1 MRAERDGKTV
11 MRFQAVQRTNIPTGR
26 NGKHRAIVLALLSDI
41 EKLAKGEALKV
52 PLADLPDSKENIR
65 SALNRA
71 TKQREIELGTSS
83 DEEHLYIWRV
93 S

>member
-1 MRAERDGKTV
+1 MRGDREAKSA
-11 MRFQAVQRTNIPTGR
+11 MRFQAVQRANIPNGR
-26 NGKHRAIVLALLSDI
+26 NGKHKAIVLALLSDI
-41 EKLAKGEALKV
+41 EKLATGEALKV
-52 PLADLPDSKENIR
+52 PLAELPDTKENIR

-71 TKQREIELGTSS
+71 TKLREIELGTSS

>member
-1 MRAERDGKTV
+1 MRENRGGKTA

-26 NGKHRAIVLALLSDI
+26 NGKHKAIVLALLSDI

-52 PLADLPDSKENIR
+52 PLAELPDSKENIR

-71 TKQREIELGTSS
+71 TKQRGIELGTSS
-83 DEEHLYIWRV
+83 DEEHLYIWRI

>member
-1 MRAERDGKTV
+1 MRDRDAKGA
-11 MRFQAVQRTNIPTGR
+11 MRFEAVQRANIPTGR
-26 NGKHRAIVLALLSDI
+26 NGKHKDIVLALLSDI
-41 EKLAKGEALKV
+41 EKLTNGEALKV
-52 PLADLPDSKENIR
+52 PLVELPDSKENIR

>member
-1 MRAERDGKTV
+1 MRVDRDTRGA
-11 MRFQAVQRTNIPTGR
+11 MRFQAVQRANIPTGR
-26 NGKHRAIVLALLSDI
+26 NGKHKEIVLALLSDI
-41 EKLAKGEALKV
+41 EKLANGEALKV
-52 PLADLPDSKENIR
+52 PLADLPDTKENIR

>member
-1 MRAERDGKTV
+1 MRVDRDAKGA
-11 MRFQAVQRTNIPTGR
+11 MRFQAVQKANIPTGR
-26 NGKHRAIVLALLSDI
+26 NGKHKKIVLALLSDI
-41 EKLAKGEALKV
+41 EKLATGEALKV
-52 PLADLPDSKENIR
+52 PLADLPDTKENIR

>member
-1 MRAERDGKTV
+1 MRVDQDAKGA
-11 MRFQAVQRTNIPTGR
+11 MRFQAVQRANIPTGR
-26 NGKHRAIVLALLSDI
+26 NGKHKEIVLALLSDI
-41 EKLAKGEALKV
+41 EKLANGEALKV
-52 PLADLPDSKENIR
+52 PLADLPDTKENIR

>member
-1 MRAERDGKTV
+1 MLVDQDAKDA
-11 MRFQAVQRTNIPTGR
+11 MRFQAVQKANIPTGR
-26 NGKHRAIVLALLSDI
+26 NGKHKEIVLALLSDI
-41 EKLAKGEALKV
+41 EKLANGEALKV
-52 PLADLPDSKENIR
+52 PLAELPDTKENIR

-93 S
+93 R

>member
-1 MRAERDGKTV
+1 MRVDRDDNGA
-11 MRFQAVQRTNIPTGR
+11 MRFQAVQRANIPTGR
-26 NGKHRAIVLALLSDI
+26 NGKHKEIVLALLSDI
-41 EKLAKGEALKV
+41 EKLANGEALKV
-52 PLADLPDSKENIR
+52 PLAELPDTKENIR

>member
-1 MRAERDGKTV
+1 MRGYRDGTTA
-11 MRFQAVQRTNIPTGR
+11 MRFEAVQRTNIPTGR
-26 NGKHRAIVLALLSDI
+26 NGKHKAIVLALLSDI
-41 EKLAKGEALKV
+41 ERLAKGEALKV
-52 PLADLPDSKENIR
+52 PLAELPDTKENIR

-83 DEEHLYIWRV
+83 DEEHLYIWRI

>member
-1 MRAERDGKTV
+1 MRGDRDGKTA

-26 NGKHRAIVLALLSDI
+26 NGKHKAIVLALLSDI
-41 EKLAKGEALKV
+41 EKLTKGEALKV
-52 PLADLPDSKENIR
+52 PLAELPDTKENIR

-83 DEEHLYIWRV
+83 DEEHLYIWRI